1 MAALLR
7 WKKDQQQSLFDR
19 IYTES
24 NIDDYQISNSR
35 IDSIKLNLSK
45 ILNCRPG
52 SSQSTKNIGVV
63 DLNDATMGTSEI
75 KANICRAIKNCIE
88 QYEPRIIQVK
98 VTALANDIDLLTME
112 FDIQAVIKDALGTD
126 NIEFKIHYDNK
137 QRYILE

>member
-112 FDIQAVIKDALGTD
+112 FDIQAVIKDDLGTD
-126 NIEFKIHYDNK
+126 SIEFKIHYDNK

>member
-24 NIDDYQISNSR
+24 NIDDYQISSSR

-112 FDIQAVIKDALGTD
+112 FDIQAVIKDDLGTD
-126 NIEFKIHYDNK
+126 SIEFKIHYDNK

>member
-7 WKKDQQQSLFDR
+7 WKKNQQQSLFDR

-24 NIDDYQISNSR
+24 HCDDYQLNKSS

-45 ILNCRPG
+45 ILNCRPD
-52 SSQSTKNIGVV
+52 SSQSTKAIGVV

-75 KANICRAIKNCIE
+75 KAHICRAIKNCIE
-88 QYEPRIIQVK
+88 QYEPRILQVE
-98 VTALANDIDLLTME
+98 VIARTNDIDLLTME
-112 FDIQAVIKDALGTD
+112 FAIKAIVKDDLGIN
-126 NIEFKIHYDNK
+126 NIEFKIYYDNK

>member
-98 VTALANDIDLLTME
+98 VTALANDVDLLTME
-112 FDIQAVIKDALGTD
+112 FDIQAVIKDDLGTD
-126 NIEFKIHYDNK
+126 SIEFKIHYDNK

>member
-112 FDIQAVIKDALGTD
+112 FDIQAVIKDDLGTD

>member
-112 FDIQAVIKDALGTD
+112 FDIQAVIKDDLVTD

>member
-24 NIDDYQISNSR
+24 NIDDYQISSSR

-112 FDIQAVIKDALGTD
+112 FDIQAVIKDDLGTD

>member
-98 VTALANDIDLLTME
+98 VTALANDVDLLTME
-112 FDIQAVIKDALGTD
+112 FDIQAVIKDDLGTD